1 MYIIFIQL
9 QRNILATSPR
19 VTKFPIDW
27 GDGNNEEEM
36 TTEDSVT
43 AAAAE
48 VSTSAAAAVKDDMS
62 ESNQIPLPGSSLP
75 TAAAT
80 SDYNSKHSL
89 GIGHDSNSL
98 NLAEPMAS

>member
-1 MYIIFIQL
+1 
-9 QRNILATSPR
+9 
-19 VTKFPIDW
+19 
-27 GDGNNEEEM
+27 M

-48 VSTSAAAAVKDDMS
+48 ASTSAAAGVNDDMS
-62 ESNQIPLPGSSLP
+62 ESNQIPIPGSSLP
-75 TAAAT
+75 TAAAAT

>member
-48 VSTSAAAAVKDDMS
+48 VSTSAAGVNDDMS